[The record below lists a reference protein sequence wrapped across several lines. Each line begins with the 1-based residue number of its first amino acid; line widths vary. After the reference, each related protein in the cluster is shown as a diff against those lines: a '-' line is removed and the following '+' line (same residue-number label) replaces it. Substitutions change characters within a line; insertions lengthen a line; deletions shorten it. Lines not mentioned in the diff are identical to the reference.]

1 MFPSTLSCYSA
12 VKGEKKSVCAG
23 IQVQFLIFFQQLKEW
38 MITACEP
45 IWALTN
51 FKSNNSNNNKNH
63 YTTCQAGKLFKKEK
77 KKKNLHTIIIINPPG
92 GMDAVTEGCHLVP
105 ARFARD
111 VENKELGNAEQQT
124 VSTSAHEICC
134 CFFFFSYPFPPQSK
148 ARIIH
153 APLGQLLERIFS
165 SARNPHQRELPE
177 LGRLLTGL
185 CKAEDK
191 RVAPPAALLAARGGK
206 EASWWG
212 ARQPAGAVVAAFW
225 VTVSCLPPWSLEWG
239 GPEEHGCTVLWIL
252 TSCFLSH
259 V

>member
-1 MFPSTLSCYSA
+1 
-12 VKGEKKSVCAG
+12 
-23 IQVQFLIFFQQLKEW
+23 
-38 MITACEP
+38 
-45 IWALTN
+45 
-51 FKSNNSNNNKNH
+51 
-63 YTTCQAGKLFKKEK
+63 
-77 KKKNLHTIIIINPPG
+77 
-92 GMDAVTEGCHLVP
+92 MDAVTEGCHLVP

-153 APLGQLLERIFS
+153 APLGWLLERIFS